1 MKNTLMTALIAVAV
15 LISCAAHADPV
26 VKRALAPGVS
36 FSDAI
41 ESMKLRANI
50 LNIKLVAELPL
61 SKQVEAA
68 TGKPQRHMEIFQ
80 FCDAL
85 TAKAMVD
92 ANIDFAA
99 YLPCRI
105 ALVEDAQGR
114 GWLIMVNL
122 DEVLAN
128 YKLAPEMVKNAQ
140 SVRDT
145 LLSIIDAGAKG
156 DL

>member
-1 MKNTLMTALIAVAV
+1 MF
-15 LISCAAHADPV
+15 LISSVLLGLGLLSSAQADPV
-26 VKRALAPGVS
+26 VKRLLAPGVS
-36 FSDAI
+36 MNDAV

-50 LNIKLVAELPL
+50 LNIKLVVELPL
-61 SKQVEAA
+61 SKQIEAS
-68 TGKPQRHMEIFQ
+68 TGKPQRRMEIFQ

-105 ALVEDAQGR
+105 ALIEDAEGKT
-114 GWLIMVNL
+114 WLVMVNL

-128 YKLAPEMVKNAQ
+128 YRLAPDMQKQALG
-140 SVRDT
+140 VRDS
-145 LLSIIDAGAKG
+145 LLSIMDAGAKG

>member
-1 MKNTLMTALIAVAV
+1 MF
-15 LISCAAHADPV
+15 LISSVLLGLGLLSSAQADPV
-26 VKRALAPGVS
+26 VKRLLAPGVS
-36 FSDAI
+36 MNDAV

-61 SKQVEAA
+61 SKQIEAS
-68 TGKPQRHMEIFQ
+68 TGKPQRRMEIFQ

-105 ALVEDAQGR
+105 ALIEDAEGKT
-114 GWLIMVNL
+114 WLVMVNL

-128 YKLAPEMVKNAQ
+128 YRLAPDMQKQALG
-140 SVRDT
+140 VRDS
-145 LLSIIDAGAKG
+145 LLSIMDAGAKG

>member
-1 MKNTLMTALIAVAV
+1 MKYFLCA
-15 LISCAAHADPV
+15 ISFVFAGFFSSVQADPV
-26 VKRALAPGVS
+26 IKRPLEAGVS
-36 FSDAI
+36 FDEAVQ
-41 ESMKLRANI
+41 SMKLRANT

-61 SKQVEAA
+61 SKQVEAS
-68 TGKPQRHMEIFQ
+68 TGKPQRRMEIFQ

-85 TAKAMVD
+85 TAKFMVE

-105 ALVEDAQGR
+105 ALIEDAQGK
-114 GWLIMVNL
+114 GWLVMVNL
-122 DEVLAN
+122 DEILGQ
-128 YKLAPEMVKNAQ
+128 YKLAPDMVKLAK

-145 LLSIIDAGAKG
+145 LVSIMDAGVKG

>member
-1 MKNTLMTALIAVAV
+1 MFASLI
-15 LISCAAHADPV
+15 AHADPV
-26 VKRALAPGVS
+26 IKRPLASGVS
-36 FSDAI
+36 FDDAVQ
-41 ESMKLRANI
+41 SMKLRANI

-61 SKQVEAA
+61 SKQLEAT
-68 TGKPQRHMEIFQ
+68 TGKPQRRMEIFQ

-105 ALVEDAQGR
+105 ALIEDAQGK
-114 GWLIMVNL
+114 GWLVMVNL
-122 DEVLAN
+122 DAVLAR
-128 YKLAPEMVKNAQ
+128 YKLTPAMKQNALG
-140 SVRDT
+140 VRDT
-145 LLSIIDAGAKG
+145 LMSIMDAGAKG

>member
-1 MKNTLMTALIAVAV
+1 MKVFVFGMTMMLAGWMSL
-15 LISCAAHADPV
+15 AHADPV
-26 VKRALAPGVS
+26 VKRPLAPGVS
-36 FSDAI
+36 MNDAV

-61 SKQVEAA
+61 SKQVEAT
-68 TGKPQRHMEIFQ
+68 TGKPQRRMEIFQ

-105 ALVEDAQGR
+105 ALIEDASGK
-114 GWLIMVNL
+114 GWLVMVNL

-128 YKLAPEMVKNAQ
+128 YKLTPDMFDNAKH
-140 SVRDT
+140 VRDT
-145 LLSIIDAGAKG
+145 LMSIMDAGAKG

>member
-1 MKNTLMTALIAVAV
+1 MKSRLIVIAVMFTG
-15 LISCAAHADPV
+15 LMSSAHADPV
-26 VKRALAPGVS
+26 IKRPLASGVG
-36 FSDAI
+36 FDEAVQ
-41 ESMKLRANI
+41 SMKLRANS

-61 SKQVEAA
+61 SKQVEAS
-68 TGKPQRHMEIFQ
+68 TGKPQRRMEIFQ

-85 TAKAMVD
+85 TAKAMVE

-105 ALVEDAQGR
+105 ALIEDANGK
-114 GWLIMVNL
+114 GWLVMVNL
-122 DEVLAN
+122 DEIMAG
-128 YKLAPEMVKNAQ
+128 YKLAPAMVESAR

-145 LLSIIDAGAKG
+145 LLSIMEAGATG

>member
-1 MKNTLMTALIAVAV
+1 MKHLLLAFFLLFAGLLGSVQ
-15 LISCAAHADPV
+15 ADPV
-26 VKRALAPGVS
+26 IKRPLAPGVS
-36 FSDAI
+36 FDEAI
-41 ESMKLRANI
+41 QSMKLRANA

-61 SKQVEAA
+61 SKQVEAT
-68 TGKPQRHMEIFQ
+68 TGKPQRRMEIFQ

-105 ALVEDAQGR
+105 ALIEDAKGK
-114 GWLIMVNL
+114 GWLVMVNL
-122 DEVLAN
+122 DEILAG
-128 YKLAPEMVKNAQ
+128 YKLEPAMAENAKG
-140 SVRDT
+140 VRDT
-145 LLSIIDAGAKG
+145 LLSIMDAGVTG

>member
-1 MKNTLMTALIAVAV
+1 MKTFFCTICMLLVGLVAP
-15 LISCAAHADPV
+15 AYADPV
-26 VKRALAPGVS
+26 VKRPLEPGIS
-36 FSDAI
+36 FDEAVQ
-41 ESMKLRANI
+41 SMKLRANT

-61 SKQVEAA
+61 SKQVEAS
-68 TGKPQRHMEIFQ
+68 TGKPQRRMEIFQ

-85 TAKAMVD
+85 TAKAMVE

-105 ALVEDAQGR
+105 ALIEDAQGK
-114 GWLIMVNL
+114 GWLVMVNL
-122 DEVLAN
+122 DEILGQ
-128 YKLAPEMVKNAQ
+128 YKLAPDMVKLAK

-145 LLSIIDAGAKG
+145 LVSIMDAGVKG

>member
-1 MKNTLMTALIAVAV
+1 MKLFTLAGAILLAALMH
-15 LISCAAHADPV
+15 CAQAEPV
-26 VKRALAPGVS
+26 VKRPLEPGVS
-36 FSDAI
+36 FDDAVQ
-41 ESMKLRANI
+41 SMKLRANM

-61 SKQVEAA
+61 SKQVEAT
-68 TGKPQRHMEIFQ
+68 TGKPQRRMEIFQ

-105 ALVEDAQGR
+105 ALIEDQHGK
-114 GWLIMVNL
+114 GWLVMVNL
-122 DEVLAN
+122 DEILAG
-128 YKLAPEMVKNAQ
+128 YKLEPAMTKNAL

-145 LLSIIDAGAKG
+145 LLSIMDAGAKG

>member
-1 MKNTLMTALIAVAV
+1 MKMF
-15 LISCAAHADPV
+15 LISSVLLGLGLLSSAQADPV
-26 VKRALAPGVS
+26 VKRLLAPGVS
-36 FSDAI
+36 MNDAV

-50 LNIKLVAELPL
+50 LNIKLVVELPL
-61 SKQVEAA
+61 SKQIEAS
-68 TGKPQRHMEIFQ
+68 TGKPQRRMEIFQ

-105 ALVEDAQGR
+105 ALIEDAEGKT
-114 GWLIMVNL
+114 WLVMVNL

-128 YKLAPEMVKNAQ
+128 YRLAPDMQKQALG
-140 SVRDT
+140 VRDS
-145 LLSIIDAGAKG
+145 LLSIMDAGAKG

>member
-1 MKNTLMTALIAVAV
+1 MKMF
-15 LISCAAHADPV
+15 LISSVLLGLGLLSSAQADPV
-26 VKRALAPGVS
+26 VKRLLAPGVS
-36 FSDAI
+36 MNDAV

-61 SKQVEAA
+61 SKQIEAS
-68 TGKPQRHMEIFQ
+68 TGKPQRRMEIFQ

-105 ALVEDAQGR
+105 ALIEDAEGKT
-114 GWLIMVNL
+114 WLVMVNL

-128 YKLAPEMVKNAQ
+128 YRLAPDMQKQALG
-140 SVRDT
+140 VRDS
-145 LLSIIDAGAKG
+145 LLSIMDAGAKG

>member
-1 MKNTLMTALIAVAV
+1 MKIYLFVITLWLSSFVS
-15 LISCAAHADPV
+15 LAHADPV
-26 VKRALAPGVS
+26 VKRPLAQGVS
-36 FSDAI
+36 FNDAV

-61 SKQVEAA
+61 SKQVEAT

-80 FCDAL
+80 FCDAV

-105 ALVEDAQGR
+105 ALIEDANGK
-114 GWLIMVNL
+114 GWLVMVNL
-122 DEVLAN
+122 DEVLSG
-128 YKLAPEMVKNAQ
+128 YKLAPDMAKSAK

-145 LLSIIDAGAKG
+145 LMSIMDAGAKG

>member
-1 MKNTLMTALIAVAV
+1 MNYCLCVIAIV
-15 LISCAAHADPV
+15 LAGFLTPAQADPV
-26 VKRALAPGVS
+26 IKRPLEAGIS
-36 FSDAI
+36 FDEAVQ
-41 ESMKLRANI
+41 SMKLRANT

-61 SKQVEAA
+61 SKQVEAT
-68 TGKPQRHMEIFQ
+68 TGKPQRRMEIFQ

-105 ALVEDAQGR
+105 ALIEDAQGK
-114 GWLIMVNL
+114 GWLVMVNL
-122 DEVLAN
+122 DEILGQ
-128 YKLAPEMVKNAQ
+128 YKLAPDMLKLAT

-145 LLSIIDAGAKG
+145 LVSIMDAGVKG